1 MRGSFMC
8 HLTKEHKL
16 IKLGREA
23 LQIPGG
29 EHLQLKEEVPLT
41 QLHPGH
47 LGTQSGH
54 TLMTRR
60 TTEL

>member
-1 MRGSFMC
+1 MC

-41 QLHPGH
+41 TS
-47 LGTQSGH
+47 TQA
-54 TLMTRR
+54 TLEPNQATH
-60 TTEL
+60 